1 MPAQLFSSDKSFEE
15 ISNLKNDVATAMQ
28 AVGDQASPLMVRIG
42 EFFSSISEAPQL
54 NQPTVSNEQLQQA
67 LRDIFGMSGKEA
79 KVRIEMM
86 ERAKARAIQHYRLDQ
101 GR

>member
-1 MPAQLFSSDKSFEE
+1 MSANLFSSDKSFEE

-42 EFFSSISEAPQL
+42 EFFSSISEAPQVD
-54 NQPTVSNEQLQQA
+54 QSTVSNEQLQQA

-79 KVRIEMM
+79 KLRIEMM
-86 ERAKARAIQHYRLDQ
+86 ERAKAWAIQPYRLSKV
-101 GR
+101 R